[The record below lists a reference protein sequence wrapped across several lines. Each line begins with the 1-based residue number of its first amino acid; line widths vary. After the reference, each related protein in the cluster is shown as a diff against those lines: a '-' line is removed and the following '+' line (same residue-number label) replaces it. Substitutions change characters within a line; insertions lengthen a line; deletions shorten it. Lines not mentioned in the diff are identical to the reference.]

1 MKAPASSALQE
12 PASITR
18 TRKKLLH
25 LGLFLTVAAI
35 VAMAYFF
42 RGSFTVS
49 QAGYPGVAVTTLIAS
64 GGLLVPA
71 PALAVACTAAALLIP
86 WVVALIAGACEG
98 VGELTGY
105 FLGRSGEELLSGRK
119 FYRRLRVWMGHH
131 GGLVLFI
138 LSVVPNPFFD
148 AAGIAAGALRYLGWR
163 FLGLVWMG
171 KTLKYLG
178 AAYACNYGL
187 AGWSISLTSLFEFPV
202 GSFDYHRI
210 PRGSCRN
217 GNLEPIL
224 TPTPVIPAAGDLRV
238 TGAGKVK

>member
-1 MKAPASSALQE
+1 MQEPVSIPMKDPASSALQE
-12 PASITR
+12 PDSIPR

-25 LGLFLTVAAI
+25 LGLFLAVAAI
-35 VAMAYFF
+35 VALAYFF

-49 QAGYPGVAVTTLIAS
+49 QAGYAGVAVTTLIAS
-64 GGLLVPA
+64 GGMVVPA

-86 WVVALIAGACEG
+86 WVVALIAGTCEG
-98 VGELTGY
+98 AGELTGY
-105 FLGRSGEELLSGRK
+105 FLGRSGEELLSGRR

-148 AAGIAAGALRYLGWR
+148 VAGIAAGALRFPVWR

-178 AAYACNYGL
+178 TAYACNYG
-187 AGWSISLTSLFEFPV
+187 AGWLVNLFDKYF
-202 GSFDYHRI
+202 
-210 PRGSCRN
+210 
-217 GNLEPIL
+217 
-224 TPTPVIPAAGDLRV
+224 
-238 TGAGKVK
+238 